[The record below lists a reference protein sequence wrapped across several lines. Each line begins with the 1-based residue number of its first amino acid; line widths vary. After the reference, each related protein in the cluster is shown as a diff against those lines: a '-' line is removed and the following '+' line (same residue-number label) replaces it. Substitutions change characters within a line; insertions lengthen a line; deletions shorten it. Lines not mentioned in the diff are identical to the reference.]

1 MPKLFWTYAGR
12 MGFSLA
18 CSILGALLVSKLG
31 LLQVR
36 TAAPLEKIVFDQS
49 DLTRFDNIPQ
59 RVEAGHVAIR
69 ELMAEQDAQ
78 ARRQAAAERPTLAQ
92 PSSHPLPH
100 PRPAAQAAQ
109 RKPAAPRREPALAAA
124 TPAPPLVIAP
134 ALAEGPAAPEPNAV
148 ERAFDKL
155 ASGMAKLREAVAS
168 AVRIETPRLPFAT
181 ATAPAPVQVIDDLRE
196 RLRLPAI
203 GL

>member
-1 MPKLFWTYAGR
+1 MPKSFWTYAGR

-36 TAAPLEKIVFDQS
+36 TQAPLEKIVFDQS
-49 DLTRFDNIPQ
+49 DLTRFDDIPQ
-59 RVEAGHVAIR
+59 RVEAGHIAMR
-69 ELMAEQDAQ
+69 ELIAAQDAQ
-78 ARRQAAAERPTLAQ
+78 ARRQAAAERPAQ
-92 PSSHPLPH
+92 LSAHPLPQPLPH
-100 PRPAAQAAQ
+100 PRPAAQAEK
-109 RKPAAPRREPALAAA
+109 RKTTAPRREPAFAAA
-124 TPAPPLVIAP
+124 PPAPPLVIAP
-134 ALAEGPAAPEPNAV
+134 ALAEEPAAPEPNAV

-155 ASGMAKLREAVAS
+155 ASGMARLREAVAS
-168 AVRIETPRLPFAT
+168 AVRIETPRLPFG
-181 ATAPAPVQVIDDLRE
+181 TAPAPVQVMDGLRE

>member
-31 LLQVR
+31 LIQVR

-49 DLTRFDNIPQ
+49 GLTRFDDIPQ

-69 ELMAEQDAQ
+69 ELIAEQDAQ

-100 PRPAAQAAQ
+100 PRPAAHPAQ
-109 RKPAAPRREPALAAA
+109 RKTPAPRREPALAAA

-134 ALAEGPAAPEPNAV
+134 AVAEAPAAPEPNAV

-168 AVRIETPRLPFAT
+168 AVRVETPRLPFGT
-181 ATAPAPVQVIDDLRE
+181 AAPVPVQVMDDLRE